1 MKVIEQSN
9 AMKEQVYIYLQRWVE
24 PLPVHI
30 IVRSLRSGLQ
40 KEYTTSSGYGA
51 HAELSMTMSLKA
63 SGTSGMSSF
72 HLRRVAHRAV
82 AASASYADVVILAEN
97 IKIDTVVPNSQ
108 CFGVL
113 QIFSA

>member
-1 MKVIEQSN
+1 M
-9 AMKEQVYIYLQRWVE
+9 
-24 PLPVHI
+24 HI
-30 IVRSLRSGLQ
+30 VQSLRSGLQ

-51 HAELSMTMSLKA
+51 HAELSMTMSLEA

-97 IKIDTVVPNSQ
+97 IKIDTVIPNSQ

-113 QIFSA
+113 QIFSVCSTLRGEFEK

>member
-1 MKVIEQSN
+1 MRLVMMIQMMIAPRPNDEQ
-9 AMKEQVYIYLQRWVE
+9 AD
-24 PLPVHI
+24 I

-51 HAELSMTMSLKA
+51 HAELSMEMSLEA
-63 SGTSGMSSF
+63 SGTSGMRSF

-97 IKIDTVVPNSQ
+97 IKIDTVIPNS
-108 CFGVL
+108 
-113 QIFSA
+113 